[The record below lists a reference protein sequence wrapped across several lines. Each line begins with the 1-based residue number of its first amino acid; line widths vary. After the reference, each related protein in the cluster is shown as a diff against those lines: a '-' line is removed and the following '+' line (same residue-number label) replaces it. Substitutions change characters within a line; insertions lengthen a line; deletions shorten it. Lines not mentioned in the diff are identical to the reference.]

1 MTAVGLADRDGTEAG
16 RTRGGLSGFVR
27 SEGDACELHLLVDG
41 AHCAGC
47 IATIEGRLTR
57 DPAVER
63 ARLNLSLRQLAIR
76 WHGDP
81 RAADRLAGIVEALGY
96 RVAPFLPERLARVDE
111 RTGRDLL
118 RALAVA
124 AFASSNVMML
134 SLAVWIGQAGDMGPA
149 TQHLLQWLAALV
161 TIPAVAIAGLPFF
174 RSAVAALG
182 AGRTNIDVPIAAGIL
197 LTTVISLV
205 ELIREGR
212 DVYFDS
218 TTALLF
224 VLLIGRYLDFRVRA
238 KARSAVEHLLLMK
251 AGGALVC
258 RTDGTVD
265 TIPADAVLP
274 GMTILVPAGERLPVD
289 GVVLDGSSELDV
301 AIVTG
306 ESAPRRVSPGERV
319 LAGSVN
325 GLAALR
331 LRATETI
338 DRSHLAEM
346 VRLTTEAELRRGRVV
361 TLSDRVAGLWTP
373 VVHGI
378 ALLTFAGW
386 WLLAG
391 AGVAT
396 ALLHAVSVLIIACPC
411 AIGLAIPA
419 VQVVATGALLRR
431 GVLVRS
437 GDALERLATI
447 DGVAFDKTGTLTSG
461 ALAATLSDGEA
472 LAMAAAASLA
482 AASRHPA
489 AQTIRRA
496 WPGVPPVGGAVE
508 HPGLGVSAPSEGG
521 EMRLGRAF
529 FCGVSEDDGDTGS
542 AAWFCRP
549 GHAPL
554 RIALSDRLR
563 DDARTTV
570 AAFAQ
575 HRIPAAILSGDRAAA
590 VSEAAGALG
599 VEAWHSGLLPEAKVA
614 FLEARRA
621 EGRRLLMV
629 GDGLNDAPALA
640 AAEVSASFTHG
651 APASQVGAD
660 IVLPAARLSAIV
672 STWIIARRSLAITR
686 ENLILAALYNAVLI
700 PVAVLG
706 LVTPLGA
713 AIAMAASSL
722 TVTLNALRVG
732 LGVPE
737 AAS

>member
-1 MTAVGLADRDGTEAG
+1 MSAIGLADLDGSEAG
-16 RTRGGLSGFVR
+16 RSGGRLSGFVR
-27 SEGDACELHLLVDG
+27 AEGDVCELHLLVDG

-47 IATIEGRLTR
+47 IATIEGRLSR

-63 ARLNLSLRQLAIR
+63 ARLNLSLRQISIR
-76 WHGDP
+76 WHGDAD
-81 RAADRLAGIVEALGY
+81 AADRLAGIVEELGY
-96 RVAPFLPERLARVDE
+96 RVAPFIPEQLARVDE

-149 TQHLLQWLAALV
+149 TQHLLQWLTALV

-174 RSAVAALG
+174 RSALAALG

-197 LTTVISLV
+197 LTTLISLI

-218 TTALLF
+218 ATALLF

-251 AGGALVC
+251 ARGALVC

-265 TIPADAVLP
+265 TVPADSVMP
-274 GMTILVPAGERLPVD
+274 GMIILVPAGEHIPVD
-289 GVVLDGSSELDV
+289 GVVLDGTSDLDV

-306 ESAPRRVSPGERV
+306 ESAARRVSPGDEV

-325 GLAALR
+325 GRAALR

-338 DRSHLAEM
+338 DRSHLAEI
-346 VRLTTEAELRRGRVV
+346 VRLTTEAELRRGRAVS
-361 TLSDRVAGLWTP
+361 LSDRVAAIWTP

-391 AGVAT
+391 ADVAT

-447 DGVAFDKTGTLTSG
+447 DGVALDKTGTLTFG
-461 ALAATLSDGEA
+461 ALEA
-472 LAMAAAASLA
+472 SVLREDAESMVAAASLA

-489 AQTIRRA
+489 AQAIRRT

-508 HPGLGVSAPSEGG
+508 HPGLGVSAPCDGG
-521 EMRLGRAF
+521 EMRLGRAS
-529 FCGVSEDDGDTGS
+529 FCGVDEDDGDTGS
-542 AAWFCRP
+542 AAWLSRP
-549 GHAPL
+549 GCAPL
-554 RIALSDRLR
+554 RIALADQLR
-563 DDARTTV
+563 DDARATV
-570 AAFAQ
+570 AAFAG
-575 HRIPAAILSGDRAAA
+575 HRIPAVILSGDRTAA
-590 VSEAAGALG
+590 VSEVADALG
-599 VEAWHSGLLPEAKVA
+599 VDAWPAGLLPEAKVA

-660 IVLPAARLSAIV
+660 IVLPASRLSAIV
-672 STWIIARRSLAITR
+672 STWSIARRSLRVIR

-732 LGVPE
+732 LLAPE